1 MSPAPNLRKSVDTS
15 ERRNSPRYPIA
26 VPAKYN
32 VGDCPHYAQTCD
44 ISSGG
49 VFIHTQDT
57 LTVGDKIQLRLEWPV
72 LLEGRCPLQL
82 AIKGEVIRTDL
93 HGAAI
98 RISTYEYRLRRR
110 FELR

>member
-1 MSPAPNLRKSVDTS
+1 MSPAPSLRKSVDAS
-15 ERRNSPRYPIA
+15 ERRNKPRFPITFP
-26 VPAKYN
+26 VRYN
-32 VGDCPHYAQTCD
+32 VGDRPYTALTSD

-49 VFIHTQDT
+49 VFIHTQDS
-57 LTVGDKIQLRLEWPV
+57 LSVGEKIQLRLEWPV

-93 HGAAI
+93 NGAAI

-110 FELR
+110 LELR